1 MRNEIMI
8 LDRIRCEKALQV
20 DNFVPAW
27 LTLLALLSLLTQW
40 HMCNCCMV
48 GCVYCHMVIALQK

>member
-27 LTLLALLSLLTQW
+27 LKLLALLSLAYVPLLYGW
-40 HMCNCCMV
+40 LCILLY
-48 GCVYCHMVIALQK
+48 G